1 MRLIQKYLPNPRHT
15 EVHRIFVKAKP
26 AESWEV
32 MRHLDMSKVPW
43 VKLLFSIRTL
53 PDSLKGKSK
62 EKEQDKRIGLDQI
75 ADNGKGFFIA
85 EEIPGQEVVVAA
97 IGKFW
102 HLNIPF
108 AEVTSKDFK
117 DFSIPGY
124 GKLSWSILVEPYEE
138 GSVIT
143 LELRTTATDENSW
156 RKLKRYYSIIGVASQ
171 LIRST
176 MMHRAEDLLG
186 KFKRPVDD
194 ERIVPGDERLENCK
208 YQATHSI
215 DIEAPPSLVWRYLM
229 QLGCDRAGWY
239 SIDALDNDGK
249 PSIDHIVEGWEIR
262 KPGDKL
268 WATPKGD
275 SFFDVYE
282 MEEEK
287 CFILGV
293 ESHRLGEPFSSTWAF
308 ILEPIGSDCTHLVT
322 RARMKSQPP
331 IKEWLLGTLWMPP
344 IHALM
349 QKTQLRHLKSI
360 CERDAQLR
368 ASKSLVYEQA

>member
-26 AESWEV
+26 SEAWET
-32 MRHLDMSKVPW
+32 MRHLDMGKVPW

-53 PDSLKGKSK
+53 PDRIKGKAPTN
-62 EKEQDKRIGLDQI
+62 DKRIGIDQI

-85 EEIPGQEVVVAA
+85 EETPGREVVVAA
-97 IGKFW
+97 VGKFW

-108 AEVTSKDFK
+108 ADVTCEEFSN
-117 DFSIPGY
+117 FSIPGY
-124 GKLSWSILVEPYEE
+124 GKLSWSILVEPYAE

-143 LELRTTATDENSW
+143 LELRTTATDEVSW
-156 RKLKRYYSIIGVASQ
+156 KKLNRYYSIIGVASQ

-176 MMHRAEDLLG
+176 MMQHAENLLG
-186 KFKRPVDD
+186 KLRRPDD
-194 ERIVPGDERLENCK
+194 HDRPFVGDERLPDCK

-215 DIEAPPSLVWRYLM
+215 DIEAPRSLVWNYLM

-249 PSIDHIVEGWEIR
+249 SSVDHLVEGWETR
-262 KPGDKL
+262 KPGDKI
-268 WATPKGD
+268 WATPKSNG
-275 SFFDVYE
+275 FFDVYE
-282 MEEEK
+282 VVENK
-287 CFILGV
+287 HFIIGGRA
-293 ESHRLGEPFSSTWAF
+293 ERLGEPFSSTWAF
-308 ILEPIGSDCTHLVT
+308 ILEPLGKDATHLVT

-331 IKEWLLGTLWMPP
+331 LKEWILGTLWMPP

-349 QKTQLRHLKSI
+349 QKSQLRHLKSM
-360 CERDAQLR
+360 CERDAQMRSEKTLR
-368 ASKSLVYEQA
+368 YEWA